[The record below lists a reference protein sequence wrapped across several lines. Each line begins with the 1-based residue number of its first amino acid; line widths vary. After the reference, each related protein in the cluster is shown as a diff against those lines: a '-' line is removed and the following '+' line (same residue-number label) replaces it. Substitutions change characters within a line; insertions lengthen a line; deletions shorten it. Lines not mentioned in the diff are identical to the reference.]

1 MAAPGM
7 REELRASLLKCFTL
21 WVRQDRGVETMRD
34 VLALAGIEPTQIEQE
49 TSWLSVDA
57 ARRALQAVRDVMGED
72 KLFDAA
78 PFVAHAEA
86 LGPLVRMVRESK
98 SPMEAYRYL
107 VANAQEQT
115 RVGDYELEDVA
126 PNASDPSVKQV
137 RIVYKARPDEPME
150 HDMLL
155 CIVRATQ
162 LAGLPVLWGFA
173 PAKVVTE
180 KSLGRGDEASV
191 YLATWTEEAESR
203 PRSTKLAIGAGLAG
217 LLVTA
222 PLIATMSVRGAIFDL
237 LIGGATGAVTFTI
250 LEQQARSR
258 RLERERS
265 FEKTR
270 IAALERSIELRGEV
284 TVQTQGDLVGT
295 VLAGK
300 YKVGKRI
307 GSGGIGVVHA
317 AEHLGLGTQVAVKVL
332 RGAAAKDG
340 AEIARLRREAQV
352 SSAIDHPNVVKV
364 LDLDTLPD
372 GSIFVVMELLR
383 GRSLAERLHRDG
395 PLAPGQAIQIFRQ
408 VSLALAAAHD
418 LGVVHRDLK
427 PGNVFLLDDGE
438 TAKVLDF
445 GMSKLAG
452 GTLGN
457 EKLTQDGYTLGTPEY
472 MAPEQCIGA
481 AVEPRTDLYELGV
494 LIYEALT
501 GDLPIKSQNRRDL
514 LDLHQRQVP
523 PPMRH
528 RRPDLPIPRELD
540 EAVAICLRKKIVDRP
555 ADARALERMLAAVP
569 LEGVP
574 MTYPRNVGR
583 HPGGAKKA
591 AATEDLRPT
600 EKAR

>member
-1 MAAPGM
+1 MTSPDTEPPKSSGRASRVPNAMATPGM

-21 WVRQDRGVETMRD
+21 WLRQERGVETMRD
-34 VLALAGIEPTQIEQE
+34 VLALAGIDPAQMDQE

-57 ARRALQAVRDVMGED
+57 TRRALQAIRDVMGED

-78 PFVAHAEA
+78 PYIAHAEA

-98 SPMEAYRYL
+98 SPLEAYRYL
-107 VANAQEQT
+107 VVNAQEQT
-115 RVGDYELEDVA
+115 RVGDYEIEDVA
-126 PNASDPSVKQV
+126 SNPGTPQIKSV
-137 RIVYKARPDEPME
+137 RLTYKPRPDEPGE
-150 HDMLL
+150 PDMLL
-155 CIVRATQ
+155 CALRATQ
-162 LAGLPVLWGFA
+162 LAGLPTLWGFL
-173 PAKVVTE
+173 PATVVTE
-180 KSLGRGDEASV
+180 KSLGRGDEASI
-191 YLATWTEEAESR
+191 YLVTWAEEGESR
-203 PRSTKLAIGAGLAG
+203 PRSTKLAIGAGALG

-237 LIGGATGAVTFTI
+237 LIAGASGAVTFTI

-258 RLERERS
+258 RLERERA

-295 VLAGK
+295 ILAGK

-395 PLAPGQAIQIFRQ
+395 PLAPGHAIQIFRQ
-408 VSLALAAAHD
+408 VALALAAAHD

-452 GTLGN
+452 GSLSGN

-481 AVEPRTDLYELGV
+481 AVE
-494 LIYEALT
+494 
-501 GDLPIKSQNRRDL
+501 
-514 LDLHQRQVP
+514 
-523 PPMRH
+523 
-528 RRPDLPIPRELD
+528 
-540 EAVAICLRKKIVDRP
+540 
-555 ADARALERMLAAVP
+555 
-569 LEGVP
+569 
-574 MTYPRNVGR
+574 
-583 HPGGAKKA
+583 
-591 AATEDLRPT
+591 
-600 EKAR
+600 